1 MCGARA
7 RLRLLKHSRRKRL
20 SSSSCACTKCAVT
33 WGAGA
38 RGGDRSTLC
47 VRARACCSVL
57 SLLIFKKF
65 VSRRLERSYSTGGG
79 GRETRGA
86 VFFSAHML
94 RSHTR
99 AENSL
104 SLFVVCAQSYRG
116 WLTRNARDTPLYT
129 RRRDAA
135 SLNYT
140 QQRCAG
146 VRGDLGLFWWLRL
159 SQWPA
164 GPKTSR
170 APSIGNGQWPARSC
184 RPVRALPSLPRRPAP
199 PTRTCARL
207 AAPRGRRAPS
217 P

>member
-1 MCGARA
+1 MWGPSAPPTPQALKEKALVVVLVCLHQVRGDLGGAR
-7 RLRLLKHSRRKRL
+7 
-20 SSSSCACTKCAVT
+20 
-33 WGAGA
+33 G
-38 RGGDRSTLC
+38 GGDRSTRC
-47 VRARACCSVL
+47 VRARACAAL
-57 SLLIFKKF
+57 SCLYSSDFQKVCLFR
-65 VSRRLERSYSTGGG
+65 RRLERSYTYW
-79 GRETRGA
+79 GRGERDAGRR
-86 VFFSAHML
+86 FFLCTYVALAHARREL
-94 RSHTR
+94 
-99 AENSL
+99 SL
-104 SLFVVCAQSYRG
+104 SFAQSYRG
-116 WLTRNARDTPLYT
+116 RLTRNARDTPLYT

-207 AAPRGRRAPS
+207 AAPRGRGSPS
-217 P
+217 L

>member
-1 MCGARA
+1 MC
-7 RLRLLKHSRRKRL
+7 
-20 SSSSCACTKCAVT
+20 
-33 WGAGA
+33 
-38 RGGDRSTLC
+38 
-47 VRARACCSVL
+47 ARACVL
-57 SLLIFKKF
+57 LCPVSSDFFKL
-65 VSRRLERSYSTGGG
+65 VSRRLERSCEYW
-79 GRETRGA
+79 GRGERDAGRR
-86 VFFSAHML
+86 FFSLCTRHRVGCSVFCLCMCAEM
-94 RSHTR
+94 RSP
-99 AENSL
+99 ENSL

-207 AAPRGRRAPS
+207 AAPRGRGSPS
-217 P
+217 L

>member
-1 MCGARA
+1 MRGDLGGRRA
-7 RLRLLKHSRRKRL
+7 
-20 SSSSCACTKCAVT
+20 
-33 WGAGA
+33 
-38 RGGDRSTLC
+38 GGRSEHTLC
-47 VRARACCSVL
+47 VRARARAASDLCPVSSDFSK
-57 SLLIFKKF
+57 SLFV
-65 VSRRLERSYSTGGG
+65 VSRRLERSYSRVPSTGGG
-79 GRETRGA
+79 GRDAGRRRA
-86 VFFSAHML
+86 VFFSLCICFA
-94 RSHTR
+94 SKT
-99 AENSL
+99 L
-104 SLFVVCAQSYRG
+104 SLFCAQSYRG

-207 AAPRGRRAPS
+207 AAPRGRGSPS
-217 P
+217 L

>member
-1 MCGARA
+1 MCARA
-7 RLRLLKHSRRKRL
+7 RVLLCPV
-20 SSSSCACTKCAVT
+20 SSDFQKKVCLFL
-33 WGAGA
+33 
-38 RGGDRSTLC
+38 GDWNALT
-47 VRARACCSVL
+47 VV
-57 SLLIFKKF
+57 
-65 VSRRLERSYSTGGG
+65 STGGG
-79 GRETRGA
+79 GRDAGRL
-86 VFFSAHML
+86 FFLDPAHTY
-94 RSHTR
+94 RFASRT
-99 AENSL
+99 L
-104 SLFVVCAQSYRG
+104 SLLCAQSYRG
-116 WLTRNARDTPLYT
+116 WLTRNERDTPLYT

-207 AAPRGRRAPS
+207 AAPRGRGSPS
-217 P
+217 L